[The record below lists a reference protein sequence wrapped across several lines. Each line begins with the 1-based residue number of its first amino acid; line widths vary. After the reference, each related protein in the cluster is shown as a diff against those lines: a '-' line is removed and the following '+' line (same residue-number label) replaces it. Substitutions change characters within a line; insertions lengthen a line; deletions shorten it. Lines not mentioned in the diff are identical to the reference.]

1 MLETLSNLQIYF
13 LILINGLNGCHITI
27 CLNRK
32 CDPDCLGGQGGR
44 IYIGTGE
51 DDLPT
56 TVENLVNDQSEIFF
70 FKTFRSWF
78 FEYPKNQL
86 LSAEQ
91 SHWSIANIALIGRWT
106 SLQVERF
113 HWLSSV
119 RLCERLIGCSLKVE
133 IQNLEFFQYDF
144 MVFVNQNDTLYAI

>member
-1 MLETLSNLQIYF
+1 MASTAVISPSAENVTRTVWA
-13 LILINGLNGCHITI
+13 GKADG
-27 CLNRK
+27 
-32 CDPDCLGGQGGR
+32 
-44 IYIGTGE
+44 YIGTGE

-86 LSAEQ
+86 LSAVILEQ

-119 RLCERLIGCSLKVE
+119 SV
-133 IQNLEFFQYDF
+133 
-144 MVFVNQNDTLYAI
+144 